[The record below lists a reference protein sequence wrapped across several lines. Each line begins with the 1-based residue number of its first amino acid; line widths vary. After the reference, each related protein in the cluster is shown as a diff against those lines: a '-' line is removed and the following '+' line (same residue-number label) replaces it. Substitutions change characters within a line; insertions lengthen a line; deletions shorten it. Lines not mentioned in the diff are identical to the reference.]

1 VVLIQRN
8 EQILKLGHLV
18 GICIALTLK
27 MLRPLVVVK
36 VVGANV
42 DVDVVLNIVLMIKMV
57 RMVNVM
63 VMQKLPNTNY
73 LVVEDILAIVL
84 RHVAPMHNFQ
94 LINMVP
100 LLDVLDKDEVLRM
113 MIIEVICENI
123 AGV

>member
-18 GICIALTLK
+18 GICIALTLQI
-27 MLRPLVVVK
+27 LRALVVVK
-36 VVGANV
+36 VAGANV
-42 DVDVVLNIVLMIKMV
+42 DVNVVLNIVLMIKMV

-73 LVVEDILAIVL
+73 LVMEDILAIVL
-84 RHVAPMHNFQ
+84 RHVAPMHNFH

-100 LLDVLDKDEVLRM
+100 LLDVLDLDEVIRM
-113 MIIEVICENI
+113 MIIEVI
-123 AGV
+123 